1 MWVEKSLNC
10 INTSFS
16 LSSSSLWGCELKKYL
31 ETHPSRTISHPPCED
46 VSWKII
52 IPASIALAYRHPPC
66 EDVSW
71 QTFSAFHSSCNRCH
85 PPCEDVSWKPFDI
98 YVWQL
103 QIVILLV
110 RMWVEKLLF
119 LTEFSAE
126 HVILLVRM
134 WVEKQACFQPSH
146 SVHRH
151 PPWEDESWKTVCIY
165 SLSSASTSSSLRGCE
180 LKRCWNNP
188 SGINI
193 QSSSLRGWELKKW
206 RKDKN
211 RKKRSHPPWEDESW
225 KENDV
230 KMYGTQV

>member
-46 VSWKII
+46 VSWKILKVMI
-52 IPASIALAYRHPPC
+52 EEFDSRHPPC

-71 QTFSAFHSSCNRCH
+71 KALSRNRPQASTRHPPCEDVSWKTFSAFHSSCNRCH

-151 PPWEDESWKTVCIY
+151 PPWEDESWK
-165 SLSSASTSSSLRGCE
+165 
-180 LKRCWNNP
+180 
-188 SGINI
+188 
-193 QSSSLRGWELKKW
+193 
-206 RKDKN
+206 
-211 RKKRSHPPWEDESW
+211 
-225 KENDV
+225 ENDV